1 MLVGGVTF
9 MPKST
14 QARPVAAALSLLGG
28 WHLTLDRGPI
38 TPPHSSQ
45 RLLSFLALRGRVARS
60 AAAGALWPDNDDRAA
75 AARLRTALWRL
86 QGARALVVDHRSGLA
101 LVEGV
106 SVDVDRMR
114 ECATRLV
121 TGHESSEIGLLEREL
136 LPGWDDDWLIVDRE
150 RQRQLRLHALEALS
164 VLRTRQAR
172 HAEAIDAALTAV
184 GIEPLRES
192 AQRSLVRAHL
202 AERNVAEAIKR
213 FSEFRELILAELG
226 IEPSSGFHT
235 LLAEAVADDSRYLT
249 SAASQQDHRVS

>member
-1 MLVGGVTF
+1 MQVGGVLF
-9 MPKST
+9 VPKNP
-14 QARPVAAALSLLGG
+14 QASPPAAALGLLGG
-28 WHLTLDRGPI
+28 WHLSLGDGPLV
-38 TPPHSSQ
+38 PPHSSQ
-45 RLLSFLALRGRVARS
+45 RLLSFLALRGRVTRS
-60 AAAGALWPDNDDRAA
+60 AAAGALWPDHDDRAA

-86 QGARALVVDHRSGLA
+86 EGARALVVDHRSGLS

-121 TGHESSEIGLLEREL
+121 SGLEPSEVALLEREL

-172 HAEAIDAALTAV
+172 HAEAVDAALAAV

-202 AERNVAEAIKR
+202 AERNVGEAIKR
-213 FSEFRELILAELG
+213 FSEFRELIVAELG
-226 IEPSSGFHT
+226 IEPSPGFQT
-235 LLAEAVADDSRYLT
+235 LLAEAVADDSGRLT
-249 SAASQQDHRVS
+249 AALPRQDHRVS

>member
-1 MLVGGVTF
+1 
-9 MPKST
+9 MPKTT
-14 QARPVAAALSLLGG
+14 QAPPVAALSLLGS
-28 WHLTLDRGPI
+28 WHLTLGDGPI
-38 TPPHSSQ
+38 APPHSSQ
-45 RLLSFLALRGRVARS
+45 RLLSFLALHGRVTRS

-86 QGARALVVDHRSGLA
+86 DGARALVVDRRAELA

-114 ECATRLV
+114 ESATRLV
-121 TGHESSEIGLLEREL
+121 SGHESFDVGLLEMEL

-164 VLRTRQAR
+164 VLRTQQCR
-172 HAEAIDAALTAV
+172 HAEAVDAALAAV

-202 AERNVAEAIKR
+202 AERNVGEAIKR

-235 LLAEAVADDSRYLT
+235 LLADAVASERGPLT
-249 SAASQQDHRVS
+249 SAVPRQGNRAS